1 MYILRHVASQDKLYD
16 HLDGDLF
23 SSFFSQALLDRCL
36 GPSRASRKQ
45 RKRDF
50 TSEMFFRQ
58 LLMNCLWAQESQ
70 PSAWQKLAHPFSLLH
85 PSDTIPVISGGTISY
100 QREHFDHTI
109 LHNVMKACCTPL
121 SDPTRHPNAFY
132 HGRRL
137 VAIDGTKFNVPDTE
151 ANVEAFGRPSNQY
164 GDGPFPQIQAVAL
177 MECGSRCV
185 LDVALGTHA
194 QAEIHA
200 LPTLLPRLEADMLVL
215 TDSAFLSAWFWE
227 QLQDTVGAEAL
238 CALSSTVGRKVEKR
252 LSDGSYLTTI
262 SPNHRNIYKGTRP
275 VKIRVIEYTVT
286 DERMGKVGKCYRLAT
301 TLLDE
306 HEYPASELLALYRER
321 WEVETLFR
329 EIKSYLRERLKV
341 LRSRTP
347 EGVRQEVYALF
358 LTQRT
363 VGSLKLEAAD
373 QQRVDPD
380 RISFTEAKNH
390 LKLAI
395 SESLLADPS
404 CQEWL
409 VTRLTRQIAMAPLL
423 PERRLRMNRR
433 EIKLYYQKWH
443 RKKRE
448 VAPLE
453 AFDPG
458 DTFLDFIKIW
468 ERPEDVCPTGEDEGA
483 KAPPATQ
490 EIVA

>member
-1 MYILRHVASQDKLYD
+1 MYILRHIDSQDKLYD
-16 HLDGDLF
+16 LLDGDLF
-23 SSFFSQALLDRCL
+23 ASLFPQDLLDRCF
-36 GPSRASRKQ
+36 GPSRSSRKR

-50 TSEMFFRQ
+50 TDEMFFRQ
-58 LLMNCLWAQESQ
+58 LIMNCLWARESQ
-70 PSAWQKLAHPFSLLH
+70 PSVWQNMAHPFALLH

-100 QREHFDHTI
+100 QRERFDHEN
-109 LHNVMKACCTPL
+109 LHNVMKECCQPL
-121 SDPTRHPNAFY
+121 SDPKRHPNAFY

-151 ANVEAFGRPSNQY
+151 ANVKAFGRPSNQY
-164 GDGPFPQIQAVAL
+164 GDGPYPQIQAVAL

-185 LDVALGTHA
+185 LDVGLGTHA
-194 QAEIHA
+194 QAEIHS
-200 LPTLLPRLEADMLVL
+200 LPGLLSRLDANMLVL
-215 TDSAFLSAWFWE
+215 ADSAFLSAWFWE

-238 CALSSTVGRKVEKR
+238 CALSSTVGLKVEKR
-252 LSDGSYLTTI
+252 LPDNSYLTTI
-262 SPNHRNIYKGTRP
+262 TPHRRKLYRGTRSIQ
-275 VKIRVIEYTVT
+275 IRVIEYVVT
-286 DERMGKVGKCYRLAT
+286 DERLGEVGKCYRLAT

-306 HEYPASELLALYRER
+306 HEYPASELITLYRER
-321 WEVETLFR
+321 WEVETLFK
-329 EIKSYLRERLKV
+329 EIKSYLREQLKV

-358 LTQRT
+358 LTHRT

-380 RISFTEAKNH
+380 RVSFTETKNQ
-390 LKLAI
+390 LKRAI
-395 SESLLADPS
+395 PESLLADPS

-409 VTRLTRQIAMAPLL
+409 LTRLTRQIAMAPLL

-443 RKKRE
+443 RKRRE
-448 VAPLE
+448 IAPLE

-458 DTFLDFIKIW
+458 EAFLDFVKIW
-468 ERPEDVCPTGEDEGA
+468 ERPEGVCPEEKDGGPQRVPEA
-483 KAPPATQ
+483 Q
-490 EIVA
+490 EVVA

>member
-1 MYILRHVASQDKLYD
+1 MYSLRHVTSQDKLYD

-23 SSFFSQALLDRCL
+23 ASFFPQDMLDRCFR
-36 GPSRASRKQ
+36 PSRSSRK
-45 RKRDF
+45 RRIRDF
-50 TSEMFFRQ
+50 TDEMFFRQ
-58 LLMNCLWAQESQ
+58 LVMNCLWARESQ
-70 PSAWQKLAHPFSLLH
+70 PSVWQNMAHPFSLLH
-85 PSDTIPVISGGTISY
+85 PSDTIPVISGGAISY
-100 QREHFDHTI
+100 QRERFDHQN
-109 LHNVMKACCTPL
+109 LHNVMKESCQPL

-164 GDGPFPQIQAVAL
+164 GDGPYPQIQAVAL

-185 LDVALGTHA
+185 LDVGLGTHA
-194 QAEIHA
+194 QAEIHS
-200 LPTLLPRLEADMLVL
+200 LPSLLLRLEANMLVL

-227 QLQDTVGAEAL
+227 QLQEIGAEAL

-262 SPNHRNIYKGTRP
+262 TPNHRKIYPGTRP
-275 VKIRVIEYTVT
+275 IKIRVIEYVVT
-286 DERMGKVGKCYRLAT
+286 DERLGEAGKCYRLAT

-306 HEYPASELLALYRER
+306 QTYPASELLTLYRER

-329 EIKSYLRERLKV
+329 EIKSYLREQLKV

-358 LTQRT
+358 LTHRT

-380 RISFTEAKNH
+380 RVSFTEAKNH
-390 LKLAI
+390 FKRAI
-395 SESLLADPS
+395 SDSLLADPA

-409 VTRLTRQIAMAPLL
+409 LTRLTRQIAMVPLL

-448 VAPLE
+448 IAPLE

-458 DTFLDFIKIW
+458 EAFLDFVKIW
-468 ERPEDVCPTGEDEGA
+468 ERPEGA
-483 KAPPATQ
+483 CLAGKDGGPQKAPKTQ
-490 EIVA
+490 EVVA